1 MKWQV
6 KMGWHNALFL
16 HWKIAPDVLRPL
28 LPSTLELDLFD
39 DHAWLGI
46 VAFEMHDVRRRWM
59 PRVPGMLSFPE
70 INVRTYCRYGGI
82 DGIFFLSLDTPEFFT
97 RTFGK
102 RHFHLPYRKRRMD
115 YEKTAD
121 SSTLYRSYHHDGKLE
136 FDVRY
141 EPADADAAEL
151 NAFASSDFIQWSSE
165 RYSLYS
171 ENRDGTLMRGDVEH
185 PPWPTSQVAFE
196 LATNHLL
203 TSYMDAAATPD
214 AAHYSTG
221 VDTFARGLVKT

>member
-16 HWKIAPDVLRPL
+16 HWKISPEVLGPL
-28 LPSTLELDLFD
+28 LPPALELDLFD
-39 DHAWLGI
+39 NHAWLGI
-46 VAFEMHDVRRRWM
+46 VAFEMHDVRRRWL
-59 PRVPGMLSFPE
+59 PRMPGMLSFPE
-70 INVRTYCRYGGI
+70 INVRTYCRHPDSNGI
-82 DGIFFLSLDTPEFFT
+82 YFFSLDTPEIFT

-102 RHFHLPYRKRRMD
+102 RQFHLPYRKRRIQ
-115 YEKTAD
+115 YETKPD
-121 SSTLYRSYHHDGKLE
+121 SSTIYRSYRADGEIE

-141 EPADADAAEL
+141 QPATTEVESLDALTPD
-151 NAFASSDFIQWSSE
+151 DFVKWSSE

-171 ENRDGTLMRGDVEH
+171 ETRDGTLMRGDVKH

-196 LATNHLL
+196 LTTNHLL
-203 TSYMDAAATPD
+203 TPYMNATSMPD

-221 VDTFARGLVKT
+221 VDTFACGLVKS

>member
-28 LPSTLELDLFD
+28 LPPTVELDLFG

-46 VAFEMHDVRRRWM
+46 VAFEMHDVRRRWL

-70 INVRTYCRYGGI
+70 INVRTYCRHGGI

-115 YEKTAD
+115 YEITAN
-121 SSTLYRSYHHDGKLE
+121 SSTRYRSYHPDGKLE
-136 FDVRY
+136 FDACY
-141 EPADADAAEL
+141 EPADDGAEEL
-151 NAFASSDFIQWSSE
+151 TAFAPSDFIHWSSE

-171 ENRDGTLMRGDVEH
+171 QTPDGTLMRGDVEH

-203 TSYMDAAATPD
+203 TSYMGPATTPD

-221 VDTFARGLVKT
+221 VDTFAGGLVKP